1 MGGCSSGSDPTDNGA
16 VQCEEGGVPWRIG
29 RLTRLRRLAVIILL
43 TYVGVCVIIGLL
55 QRHLIYFPTRDYDAT
70 PRDVGLEFE
79 DLTLSTADGVS
90 IAAWYVPHPEPKGSL
105 IFCHGNAGNMSDRLH
120 SIKLLHGMGVN
131 VLVFDYRGFGRSEGR
146 PSEQGTYSDAVAVWR
161 YLVETRGELP
171 GRVILFGRSLGGAV
185 AIELALRVEL
195 GEITAPPDES
205 PFRRD
210 VIRQPEPGAAPTGRT
225 PGALVVEST
234 FTSLLDIGRLHYPL
248 LPVRWLLT
256 YRYESIAKVA
266 RIRCPKCF
274 FHGKEDKL
282 IPFENGLKLF
292 EAASEPKRFIETPG
306 GHNDAGFTYSP
317 EYSDQLEVF
326 INGAM

>member
-16 VQCEEGGVPWRIG
+16 VRREEGGGDRRIG
-29 RLTRLRRLAVIILL
+29 WRTRLRRLVVIILL
-43 TYVGVCVIIGLL
+43 TYIGVSVIIGLL
-55 QRHLIYFPTRDYDAT
+55 QRHLIYFPTREYGAT
-70 PRDVGLEFE
+70 PADVGLEFE
-79 DLTLSTADGVS
+79 DLTLMTDDGVS

-146 PSEQGTYSDAVAVWR
+146 PSEQGTYNDAVAVWK
-161 YLVETRGELP
+161 YLVDTRAESP

-185 AIELALRVEL
+185 AVELALRVES
-195 GEITAPPDES
+195 GAIATPPDGGQPARGAISEPEKAGS
-205 PFRRD
+205 PSGKM
-210 VIRQPEPGAAPTGRT
+210 IGGLA
-225 PGALVVEST
+225 VEST

-256 YRYESIAKVA
+256 YRYESIAKVS
-266 RIRCPKCF
+266 RIGCPKCF
-274 FHGKEDKL
+274 FHGKDDTL

-292 EAASEPKRFIETPG
+292 EAAAEPKRFIETRG

-317 EYSDQLEVF
+317 EYSDQLEAF
-326 INGAM
+326 IDEIL